1 MRTATRRWRAR
12 GSPRLRGS
20 DGFAPIG
27 AYAAIGDGRTVA
39 LVADDGS
46 VDFMSLPNLHAPT
59 TFAAILDPER
69 GGHFTLAPAG
79 EFEAA
84 RRYAGRTNVLETT
97 YRTVDGVVRVTEA
110 VTLQDGGL
118 LPWVELARR
127 IEGVEGSV
135 RMGWR
140 LEPRFDWGREP
151 PRIVRRGDL
160 LVAEGAGLRLAVHS
174 WDAGTVT
181 AEEHALAGSFTIR
194 AGERALLA
202 LVAASEQPLH
212 APSRDHVEARLDATR
227 RVWERWLG
235 LWAYDGPWEEEV
247 ARSVLALKLLVY
259 APNGSIAAAPTTS
272 LPEVVGGDKNY
283 DYRYSWVRDSAFTLD
298 ALIRAG
304 IPEQVQESFACLL
317 RAVRETAPDLRPF
330 YDLDGQ
336 VATRRQQLD
345 HLSGYRDS
353 RPVRYGNAAST
364 QLQLGSWGD
373 LLETAALYCSE
384 GNMLDEDTAEML
396 ASCVDRVAVLWPDTD
411 SGMWELDEH
420 RHYTS
425 SKISVWMAFDRA
437 LRLAGEG
444 QLPDRHVAQWREQRD
459 RLHAWIEERC
469 WSEDLGAYCG
479 WAGEESLD
487 AGILRAMRMD
497 YPETER
503 LDRTVDTIRDRLV
516 AAPGLVYRTSEHRG
530 NEGAFVACSFWLV
543 EALARLGRV
552 DEACETMEL
561 ILPYAND
568 LGLFSEEIDPESGEL
583 LGNFPQGLSH
593 LALVNAAGAIEDAT
607 RAPRGRGAPQAA
619 AAVPG
624 RMSPS

>member
-1 MRTATRRWRAR
+1 
-12 GSPRLRGS
+12 
-20 DGFAPIG
+20 
-27 AYAAIGDGRTVA
+27 VA
-39 LVADDGS
+39 LVAADGS
-46 VDFMSLPNLHAPT
+46 VDFMSLPSLDSPT
-59 TFAAILDPER
+59 TFAALLDPEQ
-69 GGHFTLAPAG
+69 GGRFTLAPAVD
-79 EFEAA
+79 FDAA
-84 RRYAGRTNVLETT
+84 RRYVARTNVLETT
-97 YRTVDGVVRVTEA
+97 YRTGDGVARVTEA
-110 VTLQDGGL
+110 LTLQDGGL

-135 RMGWR
+135 PLEWR

-151 PRIVRRGDL
+151 PRVVRRGGL
-160 LVAEGAGLRLAVHS
+160 LVAEGAGIQLAVHS
-174 WDAGTVT
+174 WGAGEVEP
-181 AEEHALAGSFTIR
+181 EEDALAASFEIG

-202 LVAASEQPLH
+202 LVAACEQPLH
-212 APSRDHVEARLDATR
+212 APSRDHVEARLDATK

-247 ARSVLALKLLVY
+247 ARSALALKLLVY

-298 ALIRAG
+298 ALMRLG

-330 YDLDGQ
+330 YDLDGC
-336 VATRRQQLD
+336 VPTRREKLG
-345 HLSGYRDS
+345 HLRGYRDS
-353 RPVRYGNAAST
+353 RPVRYGNAAAT

-384 GNMLDEDTAEML
+384 GNVLDAETGEML
-396 ASCVDRVAVLWPDTD
+396 AGCIDRLAVLWADED
-411 SGMWELDEH
+411 SGMWELDEL

-425 SKISVWMAFDRA
+425 SKIAVWMAFDRA
-437 LRLAGEG
+437 LRLAEEG
-444 QLPDRHVAQWREQRD
+444 QLPDRHVAPWREQCD

-469 WSEDLGAYCG
+469 WSDELGAYCG

-503 LDRTVDTIRDRLV
+503 LDRTVDTIRERLA
-516 AAPGLVYRTSEHRG
+516 AAPGLIYRTSEHVG
-530 NEGAFVACSFWLV
+530 QEGAFVACSFWVV

-552 DEACETMEL
+552 DEACETMEQV
-561 ILPYAND
+561 LPYASE
-568 LGLFSEEIDPESGEL
+568 LGLFAEQIDPESGEL

-593 LALVNAAGAIEDAT
+593 LALVNAAGAIEDAS
-607 RAPRGRGAPQAA
+607 ASSGGRAA
-619 AAVPG
+619 A
-624 RMSPS
+624 